1 MNKKKSFLGIY
12 LIVSF
17 VLIIAAVIVS
27 LTAGIKLGTDVG
39 GGTQFEVTI
48 DGTVASNKQIQNIK
62 DVLHKNH
69 LHAEEIFVEDKL
81 VDTVIVVR
89 IADKTVKNQAE
100 VKAGLVQKLGVEAE
114 DISEFSTFNGT
125 ITKRVVLYT
134 SIAIVCVLLLLFFAG
149 WIRYNIVSGLT
160 LMFAVLHTLMLN
172 VSLLV
177 LTRLPVTMITMIEIL
192 CGIILALF
200 AFILLLERIRE
211 NAQLKHNEGLSTE
224 ELVQTSNKSVLK
236 PLVFLAILITVV
248 AIAFVCVPVRFVT
261 LSACGLLVS
270 IATAVY
276 TYYFVGVG
284 VHEKLLEFKVNADKM
299 RLSKNDSP
307 APQKDSKRSAKAK
320 TQEKEEK

>member
-1 MNKKKSFLGIY
+1 
-12 LIVSF
+12 
-17 VLIIAAVIVS
+17 
-27 LTAGIKLGTDVG
+27 
-39 GGTQFEVTI
+39 
-48 DGTVASNKQIQNIK
+48 
-62 DVLHKNH
+62 
-69 LHAEEIFVEDKL
+69 
-81 VDTVIVVR
+81 
-89 IADKTVKNQAE
+89 
-100 VKAGLVQKLGVEAE
+100 
-114 DISEFSTFNGT
+114 
-125 ITKRVVLYT
+125 
-134 SIAIVCVLLLLFFAG
+134 
-149 WIRYNIVSGLT
+149 
-160 LMFAVLHTLMLN
+160 
-172 VSLLV
+172 
-177 LTRLPVTMITMIEIL
+177 MITMIEIL